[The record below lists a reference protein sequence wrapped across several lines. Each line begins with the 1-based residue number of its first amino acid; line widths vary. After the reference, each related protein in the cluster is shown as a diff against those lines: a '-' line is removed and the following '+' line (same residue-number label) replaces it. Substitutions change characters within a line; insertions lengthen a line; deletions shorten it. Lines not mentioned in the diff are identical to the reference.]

1 CSDSPCVNC
10 PLPPPASG
18 LIASDP
24 ILSTAAAS
32 SGALARSLLAN
43 DSTVYVA
50 LFPGTVLGGSLAR
63 VHVVGRVDTVITSVV
78 DGGFDPVPIFAGLG
92 DSIEAVVTD
101 AAGAVVK
108 RVGLAVAALRPP
120 VIVRTEPPPRKRDHP
135 LNAA

>member
-1 CSDSPCVNC
+1 MSKRGEAVRQITRASYDTIRHDCTGRSGAGDGRLARGLLGQ
-10 PLPPPASG
+10 PLRQLSSPASG

-63 VHVVGRVDTVITSVV
+63 V
-78 DGGFDPVPIFAGLG
+78 
-92 DSIEAVVTD
+92 
-101 AAGAVVK
+101 
-108 RVGLAVAALRPP
+108 
-120 VIVRTEPPPRKRDHP
+120 
-135 LNAA
+135 